1 MTKHANYREARDLLI
16 SLVQKIGTE
25 RTELE
30 KAAGRILAGDLLA
43 SENVPAF
50 DRSPYDGYAFR
61 AEDSAGASE
70 ETPVT
75 LQVIEEIPAGSV
87 PSREIVP
94 GTAAKILTGAPI
106 PQGADAVVMYEKTE
120 FTADA
125 VTLFAP
131 ASSGDNIV
139 YAGEDVK
146 KGEILAAAGT
156 VIDAGLAGTL
166 AAQGI
171 GYPEVFQKP
180 LVGMIST
187 GSELVEASE
196 EGPVPEGKIR
206 NTNRYTI
213 GAALQKDGCIPVY
226 LGKAGDDV
234 SEIARLIRKG
244 LEETDLVVLTGGV
257 SAGDYDLTPQAM
269 EAAGCE
275 ILIHGVDLKPGMACC
290 YGMKDGKAVC
300 ALSGN
305 PSSSILN
312 YYTILRPAVRKMTGL
327 MFYMPDTIKVTL
339 AEEFGKKSKTVR
351 LLKGR
356 LSIENGQA
364 VMHLPKGQGNIMI
377 GSSIGCNVL
386 AVVPAGTGKLE
397 AGTVLDGFQI

>member
-1 MTKHANYREARDLLI
+1 MTEHANYREARDLLI

-30 KAAGRILAGDLLA
+30 KAAGRILAGNLLA

-106 PQGADAVVMYEKTE
+106 PQGADAVVMYEKTK
-120 FTADA
+120 FTGDT
-125 VTLFAP
+125 VTLSAP
-131 ASSGDNIV
+131 VSFGDNIV

-146 KGEILAAAGT
+146 KREIQAAAGT

-196 EGPVPEGKIR
+196 EGPIPQGKIR

-226 LGKAGDDV
+226 LGTAGDDV
-234 SEIARLIRKG
+234 SEIAELILKG

-269 EAAGCE
+269 
-275 ILIHGVDLKPGMACC
+275 
-290 YGMKDGKAVC
+290 
-300 ALSGN
+300 
-305 PSSSILN
+305 
-312 YYTILRPAVRKMTGL
+312 
-327 MFYMPDTIKVTL
+327 
-339 AEEFGKKSKTVR
+339 
-351 LLKGR
+351 
-356 LSIENGQA
+356 
-364 VMHLPKGQGNIMI
+364 
-377 GSSIGCNVL
+377 
-386 AVVPAGTGKLE
+386 
-397 AGTVLDGFQI
+397 